1 LIQAVTLDRG
11 FIVPATNGLHP
22 CFREAR
28 HNEARHDQGCGLK
41 PDDFPIEADKDK
53 LRTQKGEPVASAES
67 DEIADQI
74 AERLNEH
81 AHQEEQ
87 DRWSA

>member
-1 LIQAVTLDRG
+1 MNKD
-11 FIVPATNGLHP
+11 
-22 CFREAR
+22 
-28 HNEARHDQGCGLK
+28 NELT

-53 LRTQKGEPVASAES
+53 LKTHKGEPVASAKTE
-67 DEIADQI
+67 EIADEI

>member
-1 LIQAVTLDRG
+1 MSKDD
-11 FIVPATNGLHP
+11 
-22 CFREAR
+22 E
-28 HNEARHDQGCGLK
+28 LK

-53 LRTQKGEPVASAES
+53 LMTRKGEPVASAES
-67 DEIADQI
+67 EQIADQI

-87 DRWSA
+87 DRWSAWA

>member
-1 LIQAVTLDRG
+1 MT
-11 FIVPATNGLHP
+11 
-22 CFREAR
+22 RE
-28 HNEARHDQGCGLK
+28 NELK

-53 LRTQKGEPVASAES
+53 LKTHKGEPVAEAES
-67 DEIADQI
+67 EQIANEI

-81 AHQEEQ
+81 AHREEQ

>member
-1 LIQAVTLDRG
+1 METVRRAMNKTTELT
-11 FIVPATNGLHP
+11 
-22 CFREAR
+22 
-28 HNEARHDQGCGLK
+28 

-53 LRTQKGEPVASAES
+53 LKTHKGEPVASAETEQIA
-67 DEIADQI
+67 DEIAD
-74 AERLNEH
+74 RLNEQ

>member
-1 LIQAVTLDRG
+1 MTK
-11 FIVPATNGLHP
+11 PTMSKPTMTNPTAKDTGLT
-22 CFREAR
+22 
-28 HNEARHDQGCGLK
+28 

-53 LRTQKGEPVASAES
+53 LRTHKGDPVASAES
-67 DEIADQI
+67 EEIADQI

-81 AHQEEQ
+81 AHREEQ